1 MVLDETRPKKRGRT
15 TNGSSSISSHD
26 PRDVTGSYLT
36 CFDERK
42 PIAIVVSPL
51 KRHQGA
57 ILARNLRDAGA
68 HVIEDFKE
76 FEKGKESSAHTKI
89 LVVTDEKS
97 RAEARLGEE
106 LVSAFHSLQYVST
119 KWASKVL
126 ATQSPIPIQ
135 SYLLGSS
142 AGQMTTAAGKKYPP
156 KPTSYGVDKPFLP
169 VWCNRGLGDTGDV
182 AEKQAILR
190 RLPPYLCERST
201 ITQSIYASPN
211 NNLCSVLE
219 QMAKKRILER
229 AGGSNAAADIR
240 ARAYRLA
247 SSALKCV
254 PFELKTQQD
263 AQTLHTF
270 GPRVLAVVSEY
281 LTSGKV
287 HEVSAIQS
295 DKRLSTLAKFQD
307 IYGVGAS
314 SARDLYDL
322 RGMKSVEQLRER
334 VRTHPG
340 EFSPPVVEYLQHY
353 DALARMDLKSA
364 VTFKQRVEDVV
375 NEPGQRNM
383 HLRFVLCGGFR
394 RGEQSGHDVDLL
406 YCRRRELAHD
416 HTSVL
421 DQVVKRL
428 LDSGLLL
435 SILSLATNAD
445 GWHERRYVSEASRSV
460 YRYAHDMLH
469 GMASFGGRVF
479 RLDIVGVRDVA
490 EFPFATLAWS
500 GSTAFQRDIRLL
512 CEKKKNWIFNHHGV
526 FERAGG
532 QRVELNPTPKSEMDV
547 FAAMGLTYRPPF
559 ERSC

>member
-15 TNGSSSISSHD
+15 ALGSSSIPSHD
-26 PRDVTGSYLT
+26 STGSYLT

-51 KRHQGA
+51 KMRQGA

-68 HVIEDFKE
+68 HVIEDFTD
-76 FEKGKESSAHTKI
+76 FEKDKESPANTDI

-97 RAEARLGEE
+97 RAEARLGEG
-106 LVSAFHSLQYVST
+106 VSAFRSLQYVST

-126 ATQSPIPIQ
+126 SAQSPVPVE

-142 AGQMTTAAGKKYPP
+142 AGQLTTTGGHMYPS
-156 KPTSYGVDKPFLP
+156 KPTPDSTNKPFLP
-169 VWCNRGLGDTGDV
+169 VWCSRGLGDTGDV

-201 ITQSIYASPN
+201 ITQSIYPSPN
-211 NNLCSVLE
+211 NDICAVLE
-219 QMAKKRILER
+219 QMAKRRILER

-263 AQTLHTF
+263 AQTLHSF

-281 LTSGKV
+281 LTSGQV
-287 HEVSAIQS
+287 HEVSALES
-295 DKRLSTLAKFQD
+295 DARLSTLAEFQEM
-307 IYGVGAS
+307 YGVGAT

-322 RGMKSVEQLRER
+322 RGIKSVAQLRER
-334 VRTHPG
+334 VRSHPG
-340 EFSPPVVEYLQHY
+340 EFSAPLVEYLQHY

-364 VTFKQRVEDVV
+364 VTCKQRVEDLV
-375 NEPGQRNM
+375 NEPGQGNL

-406 YCRRRELAHD
+406 YCRRRELVND
-416 HTSVL
+416 NTSAL

-428 LDSGLLL
+428 LDSGLLI
-435 SILSLATNAD
+435 SVLSLATNAD

-460 YRYAHDMLH
+460 YRYAHDVLH

-479 RLDIVGVRDVA
+479 RLDIVGVRDAA

-500 GSTAFQRDIRLL
+500 GSTAFQRDIRQL
-512 CEKKKNWIFNHHGV
+512 CEKKKNWIFNQHGV

-547 FAAMGLTYRPPF
+547 FAAMGLSYRPSF